1 VIGFSGRDP
10 RTARA
15 PGAENASQEGA
26 SFFPLAR
33 CCIRCTPGTGG
44 AGNNAACL
52 GGGSRLWTW
61 WRFRRR
67 GHHAAVFRPTQAGAR
82 VFRVNGLGLAA
93 VKLRP
98 SRVEGALR
106 EPNRFRVPWHIGA
119 VRQRGPKSC
128 SSCCATGGE
137 TDGAWAFCCRA
148 AGCFRAA
155 IRSSRSRP
163 ASSTAPS
170 MPLPRPRGSRSSV
183 AAHAAAQLRHASAGT
198 GHRHP
203 RHPGAARSRDI
214 LPANT

>member
-119 VRQRGPKSC
+119 VRQRGPK
-128 SSCCATGGE
+128 TK
-137 TDGAWAFCCRA
+137 
-148 AGCFRAA
+148 
-155 IRSSRSRP
+155 
-163 ASSTAPS
+163 
-170 MPLPRPRGSRSSV
+170 L
-183 AAHAAAQLRHASAGT
+183 T
-198 GHRHP
+198 GHQRCEAISWP
-203 RHPGAARSRDI
+203 AIEARDRT
-214 LPANT
+214 LLRRYPAPAVGYQHLVRAGS